1 MASNS
6 QQRDAS
12 TSIDRRCLPNWHL
25 NQAFNRSLHPRT
37 WVDRTNM
44 DKNNNFEAWQS
55 LPHSPTFRPNVLKSL
70 HRRLKGLGGW
80 LGAIAGHQ
88 PVGGHGRQYHL

>member
-25 NQAFNRSLHPRT
+25 NQASNRSLHPCT

-55 LPHSPTFRPNVLKSL
+55 LPHSPTLRPNVLKSL
-70 HRRLKGLGGW
+70 HRPQGIRWLARCYSWAPAGGL
-80 LGAIAGHQ
+80 
-88 PVGGHGRQYHL
+88 